1 MSDAAEILKSVQIG
15 LNVVIFLLNTD
26 RGLQATELCNEC
38 VILLQNLYSG
48 SHLDISD
55 VLFNAYYAIS
65 GYTDAERHANKI
77 LDTFN
82 HAGMLT
88 IELGDKYVTQSR
100 FLEAKQLYKGAL
112 NIWET
117 IGHEREEVAVHLRLG
132 CVCAKLSE
140 YQKAKEYHEKALA
153 IAIEIGDRN
162 GEGTAYRNL
171 ANVFS
176 FLGENLKAK
185 EYYEKALAIA
195 IEIGDRNGEGRT
207 YGNLGALFVL
217 LSEYQRAKEYLDK
230 ALAIAVEDGDRYGEG
245 KTRLNLGSVFS
256 SLSEYQKAKEYHEK
270 ALAIAIEI
278 GDRNGEGTAYR
289 NLANVFSFLGEN
301 LKAKEYYEK
310 ALAIAIEIGDRNGEG
325 TTYGNLGRVFH
336 SLGEYEKAKE
346 YQEKALAIFIE
357 IGDRY
362 GEGITLGNLG
372 FMFHSFGKYQRAKE
386 YHEKALAIAIEIG
399 NRNGEETAYQNLGI
413 VCYSLGEYQKAKE
426 YHEKALAIAIEIG
439 NRNEEKSSYYNLG
452 CVFYSL
458 GEYQKA
464 KEYHEKALAIAIE
477 IGDRN
482 GEETAYQNLGI
493 VCYSLGEYQ
502 KAKEYHEKAL
512 AIAIEIGDRNGEETA
527 YQNLGIVCYSLGE
540 YQKAKEYHE
549 KALAIAIEIGDR
561 NGEETAYRHLGCVF
575 YSLGEYQKAKEY
587 FEKAL
592 GIAIEIGHSYG
603 EGFTYS
609 TLGYLYRKLNRNLQA
624 KEHLDK
630 AVGVAITLGDRELEA
645 IATVGLARVFASVND
660 SQKAKEHCEK
670 ALTISR
676 ECGDR
681 SVVTELYQSLGFVFQ
696 SLGEYG
702 KAADYLQKACSI
714 SCQTGDK
721 MNEFL
726 SLLGIIVLKISQ
738 SESVEAMEYLLQCIV
753 KYEQIR
759 TLQRGNSGFQISLL
773 EEHGTFPYKLLT
785 DFLCGTGKFRDALYV
800 EELGRARVLSEL
812 MADKYSA
819 ESHISA
825 DPRSWFGIENI
836 ARRESNCVFLYI
848 SYEDRQVLLW
858 VLKTNGDIFFRKT
871 DEVKIDTLI
880 AEQVCEVEGVFKKS
894 AECFG
899 VLPAANCEDRSLDDN
914 VTTSLHEESQANLR
928 GDETKDTGRS
938 HHLCYEWIVAPV
950 ADLLTEPEI
959 IIVPDRFSYRV
970 PFAALRDEPAGKY
983 LSEKYR
989 IRIVPSLTTLR
1000 LIQECPADYHSQTGL
1015 LVVGD
1020 PTVGKVHYNGRLTD
1034 ITSLFYASKEAEMVG
1049 QLLGVQ
1055 PLLGSR
1061 ATKPAVLEAVPSAS
1075 LIHLAAHGNAER
1087 GEIALSPQCTTN
1099 STPQEEDYLL
1109 TMSDI
1114 EGVQV
1119 RAKLVV
1125 LSCCHSGRGLIKKEG
1140 VIGIARAF
1148 LASGARSVLVAS
1160 WAVEDEATANLMK
1173 HFYKHLVR
1181 GESASESLHQAIQWL
1196 RSNGFPKLSQWAPFV
1211 LIGDNVTFDFMEK
1224 G

>member
-38 VILLQNLYSG
+38 VILLQNLDSG

-65 GYTDAERHANKI
+65 GYTDAERHTNKI
-77 LDTFN
+77 LGTFIY
-82 HAGMLT
+82 AGILT
-88 IELGDKYVTQSR
+88 TELGQKYVAQSR
-100 FLEAKQLYKGAL
+100 FPEAKQLYKGAL
-112 NIWET
+112 NIWKT
-117 IGHEREEVAVHLRLG
+117 IGHERKEVAVHLRLG

-162 GEGTAYRNL
+162 GEGKAYGSL
-171 ANVFS
+171 ANVFF

-195 IEIGDRNGEGRT
+195 IEIGDRNGEQKT

-217 LSEYQRAKEYLDK
+217 LSEYQKAKEYLDK
-230 ALAIAVEDGDRYGEG
+230 ALAIAVEDDDRYGEG
-245 KTRLNLGSVFS
+245 ETRQNLGSVFS
-256 SLSEYQKAKEYHEK
+256 SLSEYQKAKDYYEK
-270 ALAIAIEI
+270 ALAITIEI
-278 GDRNGEGTAYR
+278 GDRNGEGAAYR
-289 NLANVFSFLGEN
+289 NLGTVFHYLGE
-301 LKAKEYYEK
+301 LQKVKEY
-310 ALAIAIEIGDRNGEG
+310 
-325 TTYGNLGRVFH
+325 F
-336 SLGEYEKAKE
+336 
-346 YQEKALAIFIE
+346 EKALAIFIE

-362 GEGITLGNLG
+362 GEGTTLGSLG
-372 FMFHSFGKYQRAKE
+372 LMFHSFGKYQRAKE
-386 YHEKALAIAIEIG
+386 YHEKALAIEIEIG
-399 NRNGEETAYQNLGI
+399 NRNGEKSSYCNLGH
-413 VCYSLGEYQKAKE
+413 VFDSLGEYEKAKE
-426 YHEKALAIAIEIG
+426 YHEKALAIEIETG
-439 NRNEEKSSYYNLG
+439 HRKGEESSYLNLG
-452 CVFYSL
+452 IVCYCL

-477 IGDRN
+477 IGDRREEVTSN
-482 GEETAYQNLGI
+482 GNLGK
-493 VCYSLGEYQ
+493 VFYSLGKYQ

-512 AIAIEIGDRNGEETA
+512 AIAIEIGDRGNEGLA
-527 YQNLGIVCYSLGE
+527 YFNLGM
-540 YQKAKEYHE
+540 
-549 KALAIAIEIGDR
+549 
-561 NGEETAYRHLGCVF
+561 VF
-575 YSLGEYQKAKEY
+575 WNLKK
-587 FEKAL
+587 
-592 GIAIEIGHSYG
+592 
-603 EGFTYS
+603 
-609 TLGYLYRKLNRNLQA
+609 NRQA

-630 AVGVAITLGDRELEA
+630 AVGVSIAIGNRELEA
-645 IATVGLARVFASVND
+645 RATVSLGHVFDSVND

-670 ALTISR
+670 ALTINR
-676 ECGDR
+676 ECGNR
-681 SVVTELYQSLGFVFQ
+681 EFEARLYL
-696 SLGEYG
+696 SLGELFQSFGECG
-702 KAADYLQKACSI
+702 KADYLQKACFI
-714 SCQTGDK
+714 SSQIGDK
-721 MNEFL
+721 MTEFQ
-726 SLLGIIVLKISQ
+726 SLLRLTTLKISQ
-738 SESVEAMEYLLQCIV
+738 SEAVEAMKYLLQCIG

-759 TLQRGNSGFQISLL
+759 THLKGNSGFQISLL
-773 EEHGTFPYKLLT
+773 EKRGTFPYKLLT
-785 DFLCGTGKFRDALYV
+785 DLLCCNGKFRDALYV

-812 MADKYSA
+812 MADKYSVG
-819 ESHISA
+819 SHISA
-825 DPRSWFGIENI
+825 DPQSWFGIENI
-836 ARRESNCVFLYI
+836 VKRESNSVFLYI
-848 SYEDRQVLLW
+848 SYADQQVLLW
-858 VLKTNGDIFFRKT
+858 LLKANGDVCFRKT
-871 DEVKIDTLI
+871 DEVKVETLI

-894 AECFG
+894 AKCFG
-899 VLPAANCEDRSLDDN
+899 VLPTANCEDRSLDDN

-1020 PTVGKVHYNGRLTD
+1020 PTVGKVHYNGRFID
-1034 ITSLFYASKEAEMVG
+1034 ITSLFYARKEAEMVG

-1061 ATKPAVLEAVPSAS
+1061 ATKPAVLEAVPSVS
-1075 LIHLAAHGNAER
+1075 LIHLAAHGHPER
-1087 GEIALSPQCTTN
+1087 GEIALSPQRTAN
-1099 STPQEEDYLL
+1099 SIPQEEDYLL

-1181 GESASESLHQAIQWL
+1181 GESASESLHQAVQWL
-1196 RSNGFPKLSQWAPFV
+1196 RSNGFPKPRQWAPFV
-1211 LIGDNVTFDFMEK
+1211 LLGDNVTIDFSAK

>member
-65 GYTDAERHANKI
+65 GYTDAERHTNKI
-77 LDTFN
+77 LGTFI
-82 HAGMLT
+82 HAGILT
-88 IELGDKYVTQSR
+88 RELGEKNVAQSR
-100 FLEAKQLYKGAL
+100 FPEAKQLYEGAL
-112 NIWET
+112 NIWKT
-117 IGHEREEVAVHLRLG
+117 IGHKREEVAVHLRLG

-140 YQKAKEYHEKALA
+140 YQKAKEY
-153 IAIEIGDRN
+153 
-162 GEGTAYRNL
+162 
-171 ANVFS
+171 
-176 FLGENLKAK
+176 
-185 EYYEKALAIA
+185 
-195 IEIGDRNGEGRT
+195 
-207 YGNLGALFVL
+207 
-217 LSEYQRAKEYLDK
+217 
-230 ALAIAVEDGDRYGEG
+230 
-245 KTRLNLGSVFS
+245 
-256 SLSEYQKAKEYHEK
+256 
-270 ALAIAIEI
+270 
-278 GDRNGEGTAYR
+278 
-289 NLANVFSFLGEN
+289 
-301 LKAKEYYEK
+301 YEK

-325 TTYGNLGRVFH
+325 TRHGNLGNVFH

-346 YQEKALAIFIE
+346 Y
-357 IGDRY
+357 Y
-362 GEGITLGNLG
+362 
-372 FMFHSFGKYQRAKE
+372 
-386 YHEKALAIAIEIG
+386 EKALAIAIEIG
-399 NRNGEETAYQNLGI
+399 NRNGEGTTYRNLGT
-413 VCYSLGEYQKAKE
+413 VFHSLGEYQRAKE
-426 YHEKALAIAIEIG
+426 YYEKALAIAMEIG
-439 NRNEEKSSYYNLG
+439 DRNGEGTRYGNLG
-452 CVFYSL
+452 SVFYSL

-477 IGDRN
+477 IGDRSTE
-482 GEETAYQNLGI
+482 GTAYGNLGS
-493 VCYSLGEYQ
+493 VFHSLGEYQKAKEYYEKALAIAIEIGDRRGEGRMNKNLGAVFHSLDKYQ

-512 AIAIEIGDRNGEETA
+512 AIAIEIGNRNGEESSYQNLGNVCYSLGEYQKAKEYQEKALAIAIEIGNRNEEKSSYFNLGLVFYSLGEYQKAKEYFEKALGIAIEIDDRNGEESS
-527 YQNLGIVCYSLGE
+527 YQNLGIVCDSLGE

-549 KALAIAIEIGDR
+549 KALAIEIEIGDR
-561 NGEETAYRHLGCVF
+561 NGEETAYRQLGCVF

-592 GIAIEIGHSYG
+592 GIALEIGNSYG
-603 EGFTYS
+603 EGFAYL

-630 AVGVAITLGDRELEA
+630 AVGIAITLGDRELEA

-660 SQKAKEHCEK
+660 NQKAKEHCEK

-681 SVVTELYQSLGFVFQ
+681 KVVTELYQSLGFVFQ

-702 KAADYLQKACSI
+702 KAADYLQKACTI

-726 SLLGIIVLKISQ
+726 SLLGITVLKISQ
-738 SESVEAMEYLLQCIV
+738 SESVEAMEYLLQCIG

-812 MADKYSA
+812 MADKYSVG
-819 ESHISA
+819 SHISA
-825 DPRSWFGIENI
+825 DPQSWFGIENI
-836 ARRESNCVFLYI
+836 VKRESNSVFLYI
-848 SYEDRQVLLW
+848 SYADQQVLLW
-858 VLKTNGDIFFRKT
+858 VLKANGDVCFRKT
-871 DEVKIDTLI
+871 DEVKVETLI
-880 AEQVCEVEGVFKKS
+880 AEQVCDVEGVFKKS
-894 AECFG
+894 AACFG

-914 VTTSLHEESQANLR
+914 ETTSLHEESQAKLR

-938 HHLCYEWIVAPV
+938 HHLCYQWIIAPV

-970 PFAALRDEPAGKY
+970 PFAALRDEPAGRY

-1020 PTVGKVHYNGRLTD
+1020 PTVGKVHYNGRFID
-1034 ITSLFYASKEAEMVG
+1034 ITSLFYARKEAEMVG

-1061 ATKPAVLEAVPSAS
+1061 ATKPAVLEAVP
-1075 LIHLAAHGNAER
+1075 L
-1087 GEIALSPQCTTN
+1087 
-1099 STPQEEDYLL
+1099 
-1109 TMSDI
+1109 
-1114 EGVQV
+1114 
-1119 RAKLVV
+1119 
-1125 LSCCHSGRGLIKKEG
+1125 
-1140 VIGIARAF
+1140 
-1148 LASGARSVLVAS
+1148 
-1160 WAVEDEATANLMK
+1160 
-1173 HFYKHLVR
+1173 
-1181 GESASESLHQAIQWL
+1181 SESHTSCRTWKC
-1196 RSNGFPKLSQWAPFV
+1196 RKRRDCPLSS
-1211 LIGDNVTFDFMEK
+1211 MYY
-1224 G
+1224 

>member
-38 VILLQNLYSG
+38 VILLQNLDSG

-65 GYTDAERHANKI
+65 GYTDAERHTNKI
-77 LDTFN
+77 LGTFIY
-82 HAGMLT
+82 AGILT
-88 IELGDKYVTQSR
+88 TELGQKYVAQSR
-100 FLEAKQLYKGAL
+100 FPEAKQLYKGAL
-112 NIWET
+112 NIWKT
-117 IGHEREEVAVHLRLG
+117 IGHERKEVAVHLRLG

-162 GEGTAYRNL
+162 GEGKAYGSL
-171 ANVFS
+171 ANVFF

-195 IEIGDRNGEGRT
+195 IEIGDRNGEQKT

-217 LSEYQRAKEYLDK
+217 LSEYQKAKEYLDK
-230 ALAIAVEDGDRYGEG
+230 ALAIAVEDDDRYGEG
-245 KTRLNLGSVFS
+245 ETRQNLGSVFS
-256 SLSEYQKAKEYHEK
+256 SLSEYQKAKDYYEK
-270 ALAIAIEI
+270 ALAITIEI
-278 GDRNGEGTAYR
+278 GDRNGEGAAYR
-289 NLANVFSFLGEN
+289 NLGTVFHYLGE
-301 LKAKEYYEK
+301 LQKVKEY
-310 ALAIAIEIGDRNGEG
+310 
-325 TTYGNLGRVFH
+325 F
-336 SLGEYEKAKE
+336 
-346 YQEKALAIFIE
+346 EKALAIFIE

-362 GEGITLGNLG
+362 GEGTTLGSLG
-372 FMFHSFGKYQRAKE
+372 LMFHSFGKYQRAKE
-386 YHEKALAIAIEIG
+386 YHEKALAIEIEIG
-399 NRNGEETAYQNLGI
+399 NRNGEKSSYCNLGH
-413 VCYSLGEYQKAKE
+413 VFDSLGEYEKAKE
-426 YHEKALAIAIEIG
+426 YHEKALAIEIETG
-439 NRNEEKSSYYNLG
+439 HRKGEESSYL
-452 CVFYSL
+452 
-458 GEYQKA
+458 
-464 KEYHEKALAIAIE
+464 
-477 IGDRN
+477 
-482 GEETAYQNLGI
+482 NLGI
-493 VCYSLGEYQ
+493 VCY
-502 KAKEYHEKAL
+502 
-512 AIAIEIGDRNGEETA
+512 
-527 YQNLGIVCYSLGE
+527 CLGE

-561 NGEETAYRHLGCVF
+561 NGEETAYRRLGCVF

-587 FEKAL
+587 LEKAL
-592 GIAIEIGHSYG
+592 GIAIEIGKSYG

-609 TLGYLYRKLNRNLQA
+609 TLGYLYSKLNRNLQA

-645 IATVGLARVFASVND
+645 IATVGLASVFASVND

-681 SVVTELYQSLGFVFQ
+681 NFVTELYQSLGFVFQ

-726 SLLGIIVLKISQ
+726 SLLGITVLKISQ
-738 SESVEAMEYLLQCIV
+738 SESVEAMEYLLQCIG

-812 MADKYSA
+812 MADKYSV

-825 DPRSWFGIENI
+825 DPQSWFGIENI
-836 ARRESNCVFLYI
+836 VKRESNSVFLYI
-848 SYEDRQVLLW
+848 SYADRQVLLW
-858 VLKTNGDIFFRKT
+858 LLKANGDVCFRKT
-871 DEVKIDTLI
+871 DEVKVETLI

-894 AECFG
+894 ATCFG

-914 VTTSLHEESQANLR
+914 VATFLHEESQANLR

-938 HHLCYEWIVAPV
+938 HHLCYQWIVAPV

-970 PFAALRDEPAGKY
+970 PFAVLRDEPAGRY
-983 LSEKYR
+983 LSEEYR

-1000 LIQECPADYHSQTGL
+1000 LIQECPGDYHSQTGA

-1020 PTVGKVHYNGRLTD
+1020 PTVGEVYYSGRLTD
-1034 ITSLFYASKEAEMVG
+1034 ITPLFCASKEAEVVG

-1061 ATKPAVLEAVPSAS
+1061 ATKPAVLEAVPSVS
-1075 LIHLAAHGNAER
+1075 LIHLAAHGHPER
-1087 GEIALSPQCTTN
+1087 GEIALSPQRTAN
-1099 STPQEEDYLL
+1099 SIPQEEDYLL

-1181 GESASESLHQAIQWL
+1181 GESASESLHQAVQWL
-1196 RSNGFPKLSQWAPFV
+1196 RSNGFPKPRQWAPFV
-1211 LIGDNVTFDFMEK
+1211 LLGDNVTIDFSAK

>member
-26 RGLQATELCNEC
+26 RGLQATELCNDC
-38 VILLQNLYSG
+38 VILLQNLHSG

-55 VLFNAYYAIS
+55 VLFNAYWAIS
-65 GYTDAERHANKI
+65 GYTDAERHANTI

-82 HAGMLT
+82 HAGMPT
-88 IELGDKYVTQSR
+88 IELGDKYVAQSR

-112 NIWET
+112 NIWKT
-117 IGHEREEVAVHLRLG
+117 VSHKREEAATHAGLG
-132 CVCAKLSE
+132 YVCTSLSEYKRAKECYEKALAIFVEIGDRNGEGKTYGSLGNVFFSFGE
-140 YQKAKEYHEKALA
+140 YQKAKEYHEKAHA
-153 IAIEIGDRN
+153 IFIEIGDRN
-162 GEGTAYRNL
+162 GEETSHGSLGSAFL
-171 ANVFS
+171 
-176 FLGENLKAK
+176 FLGEYQKAK

-195 IEIGDRNGEGRT
+195 IEIGDKDGEGTT
-207 YGNLGALFVL
+207 YGNLG
-217 LSEYQRAKEYLDK
+217 
-230 ALAIAVEDGDRYGEG
+230 
-245 KTRLNLGSVFS
+245 NVFYF
-256 SLSEYQKAKEYHEK
+256 LSEYQKAKGYHEK

-278 GDRNGEGTAYR
+278 GDRNNEGKIYLNLGDVFRSLHEHQKAKEYFEKALAIFVEIGDRNGEGKAYG
-289 NLANVFSFLGEN
+289 NFGNVFFFLDEYQ
-301 LKAKEYYEK
+301 KAKEYYEK
-310 ALAIAIEIGDRNGEG
+310 ALAIFIETGDREGEGKFYGNLGAVAHSLGENQKAREYQDKALAIFVEIGHRYGEE
-325 TTYGNLGRVFH
+325 TSYQNLGRVFD
-336 SLGEYEKAKE
+336 SLGEYQKAKE
-346 YQEKALAIFIE
+346 YF
-357 IGDRY
+357 
-362 GEGITLGNLG
+362 
-372 FMFHSFGKYQRAKE
+372 
-386 YHEKALAIAIEIG
+386 EKALAIAIEIG
-399 NRNGEETAYQNLGI
+399 NR
-413 VCYSLGEYQKAKE
+413 
-426 YHEKALAIAIEIG
+426 
-439 NRNEEKSSYYNLG
+439 
-452 CVFYSL
+452 
-458 GEYQKA
+458 
-464 KEYHEKALAIAIE
+464 
-477 IGDRN
+477 DRE
-482 GEETAYQNLGI
+482 GST
-493 VCYSLGEYQ
+493 
-502 KAKEYHEKAL
+502 
-512 AIAIEIGDRNGEETA
+512 
-527 YQNLGIVCYSLGE
+527 
-540 YQKAKEYHE
+540 
-549 KALAIAIEIGDR
+549 
-561 NGEETAYRHLGCVF
+561 YRHLGCVF

-587 FEKAL
+587 LEKAL
-592 GIAIEIGHSYG
+592 AIAIEIGDSYG
-603 EGFTYS
+603 EGFAYS
-609 TLGYLYRKLNRNLQA
+609 TLGYLYSKLNRNLQA

-630 AVGVAITLGDRELEA
+630 AVGVGITLGDTQLEGT
-645 IATVGLARVFASVND
+645 ATVGLAHVFASVND

-676 ECGDR
+676 ECGNR
-681 SVVTELYQSLGFVFQ
+681 NYVTELYQSLGYVFQ

-726 SLLGIIVLKISQ
+726 SLLGITMLKISQ
-738 SESVEAMEYLLQCIV
+738 SESVEAMEYLLQCIG

-858 VLKTNGDIFFRKT
+858 VLKANGDIFFRKT
-871 DEVKIDTLI
+871 DQVKIDTLI

-894 AECFG
+894 AKCFG

-970 PFAALRDEPAGKY
+970 PFAALRDEQAGKY

-1000 LIQECPADYHSQTGL
+1000 LIQECPADYHSQTGG

-1020 PTVGKVHYNGRLTD
+1020 PTVGKVQYNGRLTD
-1034 ITSLFYASKEAEMVG
+1034 ITPLFCASKEAEMVG

-1061 ATKPAVLEAVPSAS
+1061 ATKQAVLQAIPSVS

-1160 WAVEDEATANLMK
+1160 WAVEDKATERLMK

-1181 GESASESLHQAIQWL
+1181 GESASESLHQAVQWL
-1196 RSNGFPKLSQWAPFV
+1196 RSNGFPKPRQWAPFV
-1211 LIGDNVTFDFMEK
+1211 LLGDNVTIDFIAK